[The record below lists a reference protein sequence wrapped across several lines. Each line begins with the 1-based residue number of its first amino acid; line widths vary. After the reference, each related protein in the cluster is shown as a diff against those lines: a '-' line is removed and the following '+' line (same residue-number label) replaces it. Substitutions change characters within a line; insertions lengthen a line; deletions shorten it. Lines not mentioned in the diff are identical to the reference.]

1 MNKTLA
7 FTGLDF
13 SLIKPYSKST
23 GLLLALGIG
32 MGVFFK
38 SPTTLSSYFMMA
50 LMLIMSYPFAVGEKG
65 GLDTLYGTL
74 SVSRKNVV
82 AGRYLFAVALE
93 LIFTLLSLCCSWALA
108 IVLKTEFILPEMLA
122 TLSILSF
129 AFSLIVSLQYPIY
142 FKMGYT
148 KGKMLALV
156 PFFAVFLIGLQI
168 PTLAKMLGWEFSIE
182 TVLNSLME
190 NPIIVYVAPISLG
203 LILLTL
209 SCLLSCKIYA
219 KRDI

>member
-13 SLIKPYSKST
+13 NLIKPYSKST
-23 GLLLALGIG
+23 GLLLVLGIG

-50 LMLIMSYPFAVGEKG
+50 LMLIMSYPFAVGEKN

-74 SVSRKNVV
+74 SLSKMNVV
-82 AGRYLFAVALE
+82 KGRYLFAVALE
-93 LIFTLLSLCCSWALA
+93 VIFAALSLLCSWILA
-108 IVLKTEFILPEMLA
+108 TVLKTEFILPEMLA
-122 TLSILSF
+122 ALSF
-129 AFSLIVSLQYPIY
+129 LSLAFSLIVALQYPIY

-148 KGKMLALV
+148 KGKILALI

-168 PTLAKMLGWEFSIE
+168 PTLAKMLNWDFSLE
-182 TVLNSLME
+182 TILTGLME
-190 NPIIVYVAPISLG
+190 NPFIVYVAPISLG
-203 LILLTL
+203 LILLAL
-209 SCLLSCKIYA
+209 SCLISCKIYA
-219 KRDI
+219 KRI